1 MSYGQFHDYNIGKI
15 TEIKEAKEYA
25 SRYREVTFGIVNMH
39 KDPFLFDAV
48 DTSNLEGEIGRIVYI
63 FNRGTKFLRDTLL
76 EMVHIQVVEFNT
88 DLVPADSIAPWKE
101 NVRYMLENGSSY
113 WDVKKRYLN
122 SGITFKSEPIDGN
135 EIMKQYGLEAMEI
148 DDKQFH
154 KFHAPKN
161 SKIEGWI
168 VIDESPVY
176 VPAFYSISYLRA
188 G

>member
-1 MSYGQFHDYNIGKI
+1 
-15 TEIKEAKEYA
+15 
-25 SRYREVTFGIVNMH
+25 
-39 KDPFLFDAV
+39 
-48 DTSNLEGEIGRIVYI
+48 
-63 FNRGTKFLRDTLL
+63 
-76 EMVHIQVVEFNT
+76 MVHIQVVEFNT